1 MKKNVMM
8 RVASI
13 LLVAVLLTTC
23 AISGTF
29 AKYVA
34 TTTGTDSARVAKW
47 NMQINGT
54 SFNDATFTF
63 NLFNTIKDSNLTA
76 DETDIVPA
84 DGQIIAPGT
93 SGEFDLVISNA
104 SEVTAKFWFSFT
116 SVETG
121 GDIPIEYTLIP
132 GSTTGDTFTPDD
144 SEIVAWTSNVS
155 ALNKQD
161 SKAVTIAVGGQ
172 TTYTVQWRWV
182 INGDDDTDTTLG
194 KVGTAT
200 VAVTAVLN
208 AEQVD

>member
-47 NMQINGT
+47 DMKINGT
-54 SFNDATFTF
+54 SFNTATFTF
-63 NLFNTIKDSNLTA
+63 DLFNTIKDSDLTTN
-76 DETDIVPA
+76 ESDIVPA

-93 SGEFDLVISNA
+93 SGNFDLVITNA
-104 SEVTAKFWFSFT
+104 SEVTAKFWFAFT
-116 SVETG
+116 SVETAN
-121 GDIPIEYTLIP
+121 IPIEYQIVP
-132 GSTTGDTFTPDD
+132 EGDVLDP
-144 SEIVAWTSNVS
+144 AGWTEDVTDLDKAYAS
-155 ALNKQD
+155 AQ
-161 SKAVTIAVGGQ
+161 TIAVAGQ
-172 TTYTVQWRWV
+172 TTFKVYWRWV
-182 INGDDDTDTTLG
+182 FDGDDGYDTSLG
-194 KVGTAT
+194 VNGNAT
-200 VAVTAVLN
+200 VTVTVVLG

>member
-34 TTTGTDSARVAKW
+34 TTTGTDSARVAEW

-93 SGEFDLVISNA
+93 SGNFDLVISNA
-104 SEVTAKFWFSFT
+104 SEVTAKFWFAFT
-116 SVETG
+116 SVETS
-121 GDIPIEYTLIP
+121 DIPIEYQIVP
-132 GSTTGDTFTPDD
+132 EGDVLNDANWTDD
-144 SEIVAWTSNVS
+144 VTD
-155 ALNKQD
+155 LD
-161 SKAVTIAVGGQ
+161 KAYAAAQTIAVAGQ
-172 TTYTVQWRWV
+172 TTFKVYWRWV
-182 INGDDDTDTTLG
+182 FNGNDAYDTSLG
-194 KVGTAT
+194 VNGNAT
-200 VAVTAVLN
+200 VTVTVVLG

>member
-63 NLFNTIKDSNLTA
+63 DLFNTIKDSDLTTN
-76 DETDIVPA
+76 ESDIVPA

-93 SGEFDLVISNA
+93 SGNFDLIISNA
-104 SEVTAKFWFSFT
+104 SEVTAKFWFAFT
-116 SVETG
+116 SVETAN
-121 GDIPIEYTLIP
+121 IPIEYQIVP
-132 GSTTGDTFTPDD
+132 EGDPLDPA
-144 SEIVAWTSNVS
+144 AWTDDVTDLDKPYAS
-155 ALNKQD
+155 AQ
-161 SKAVTIAVGGQ
+161 TISVAGQ
-172 TTYTVQWRWV
+172 TTFTVYWRWV
-182 INGDDDTDTTLG
+182 FNGDDGYDTSLG
-194 KVGTAT
+194 VNGNAT
-200 VAVTAVLN
+200 VTVTVVLG